1 MRLVNLCSVRY
12 VTPDCVHILHTP
24 HTHATRIHHQYS
36 ESIVLLCSHHELDL
50 TKIGECKISRLLC
63 QYGKYTRHNGN
74 ITQ

>member
-36 ESIVLLCSHHELDL
+36 EPIVLLCSHHELDL
-50 TKIGECKISRLLC
+50 TKIGECKLVACCVNTENMRVTTVI
-63 QYGKYTRHNGN
+63 
-74 ITQ
+74 